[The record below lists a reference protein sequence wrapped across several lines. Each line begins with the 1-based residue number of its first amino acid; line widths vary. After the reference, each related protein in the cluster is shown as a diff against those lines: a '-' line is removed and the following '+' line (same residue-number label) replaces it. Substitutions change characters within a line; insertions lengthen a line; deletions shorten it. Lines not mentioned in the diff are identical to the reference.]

1 MSFSL
6 NSLAQLEF
14 MGHFKVRGKEREN
27 GRKERDGRDMRK
39 HFHLGNKFLVTALR
53 VVVYWL

>member
-1 MSFSL
+1 
-6 NSLAQLEF
+6 